1 LTETQPWHHRWQN
14 IDQTADPG
22 WYIRFLDAT
31 RRGTIAQ
38 IQANAAEYYS
48 FLAPAPGLR
57 LLDVGSG
64 TGTLLAPLAPLLLP
78 GGSIIGID
86 LSAVMVEEAS
96 RRSRE
101 QGLPIQFQVGD
112 VAHLEFPDAS
122 FDRATANQ
130 VFVHLDDPGRALREM
145 VRVTRPDGLVAIW
158 EADWETMMLDAGD
171 HRVTRRIMNFLCD
184 NLPQGWIGRM
194 LPRLFAAA
202 GLTDIHVQPETV
214 ILPGPVWNDQ
224 QYGFGLLP
232 EFAEAAGIITSA
244 ERLDWQVNVE
254 GRIRDGGPFVAFT
267 AFRVV
272 GRRPR

>member
-1 LTETQPWHHRWQN
+1 M
-14 IDQTADPG
+14 
-22 WYIRFLDAT
+22 RFLDAT

-78 GGSIIGID
+78 RGNIIGID

-96 RRSRE
+96 RQSRE
-101 QGLPIQFQVGD
+101 QDLQIQFQVGD
-112 VAHLEFPDAS
+112 VPYLEFPDAS
-122 FDRATANQ
+122 FDRGTANQ
-130 VFVHLDDPGRALREM
+130 VFVHLDDPGQALREM
-145 VRVTRPDGLVAIW
+145 ARATRKDGLVAVW
-158 EADWETMMLDAGD
+158 EADWETMMLDASEP
-171 HRVTRRIMNFLCD
+171 RVTRRIMNFFCD

-202 GLTDIHVQPETV
+202 GLTDINVQPETV
-214 ILPGPVWNDQ
+214 LLPGPVWNDQ
-224 QYGFGLLP
+224 QYGFGRLP

-244 ERLDWQVNVE
+244 ERLDWQVNVD

-272 GRRPR
+272 GRRPS